1 MRLKSQVCI
10 PVKTSR
16 SIIDGPALMNWL
28 NSTARKIPTWVVYGL
43 GLVPLA
49 VLVWGAVTNSLGV
62 DPVKVIEH
70 RLGELGLQF
79 LLASLTITPLR
90 RIGLNL
96 IRFRRALGLL
106 AFCYAAMHLAAW
118 VTLDMG
124 LRWSEMAADLWK
136 RPYVILGMVGFVALL
151 PLAATSSNAAIR
163 KLGPVGWGRLHRLA
177 YAALIAGLLHLVLL
191 SKVWTV
197 EVLVYC
203 GLGLALLAF
212 RLLPRPAPRQR
223 AAA

>member
-1 MRLKSQVCI
+1 MNAVGARGLIDRLN
-10 PVKTSR
+10 
-16 SIIDGPALMNWL
+16 GA
-28 NSTARKIPTWVVYGL
+28 ARRVPTWAVYGV

-49 VLVWGAVTNSLGV
+49 FLVWGAVAGSLGV

-90 RIGLNL
+90 RLGLNL
-96 IRFRRALGLL
+96 MRFRRALGLL
-106 AFCYAAMHLAAW
+106 AFGYVALHLMAW

-136 RPYVILGMVGFVALL
+136 RPYVILGMAGFLVML

-163 KLGPVGWGRLHRLA
+163 KLGPLAWGRLHRLA
-177 YAALIAGLLHLVLL
+177 YGAVAAGVLHLVLL
-191 SKVWTV
+191 SKVWSV
-197 EVLVYC
+197 EVLVYS
-203 GLGLALLAF
+203 GLGLALLVL
-212 RLLPRPAPRQR
+212 RLMPRPATRQR
-223 AAA
+223 VAA